1 MMFFYPTLKRKSHE
15 IHGTSMILPVHQ
27 LRQGWAPRSLIY
39 PGIQIAAEKWMGL
52 QKIQSHQHQNRHSG
66 SYNFYIVSNHEHP
79 EENWF
84 GDSCPTNHYSL
95 SRTSAPSCPPWTHH
109 RAPALPAMS
118 QGNHLC
124 CDYSC
129 CDWVR
134 YTFFVH
140 LLYNIHIYIYV
151 YVYAIICTTNT

>member
-15 IHGTSMILPVHQ
+15 IHGNFHDFACPPVVARLSSQ
-27 LRQGWAPRSLIY
+27 KLNLSRNPDCCRQNEWDC
-39 PGIQIAAEKWMGL
+39 K
-52 QKIQSHQHQNRHSG
+52 KIQSHQHQNRHSG
-66 SYNFYIVSNHEHP
+66 SYNFYIVSNHEQP
-79 EENWF
+79 EENCF

-124 CDYSC
+124 CDYLC

-140 LLYNIHIYIYV
+140 LLYNIYIYIYMFM
-151 YVYAIICTTNT
+151 YM